1 MITISWYLLMFIVVI
16 AVLWIFTFTR
26 DDTGTYNTDRD
37 IWTVISIILTI
48 ILILIYDGL
57 FWW

>member
-1 MITISWYLLMFIVVI
+1 MITISWHFLVLIVSI
-16 AVLWIFTFTR
+16 AGLWIFTFTR

-48 ILILIYDGL
+48 ILIFVYGGI

>member
-1 MITISWYLLMFIVVI
+1 MFIVII

-26 DDTGTYNTDRD
+26 DNYGSHFTEKDL
-37 IWTVISIILTI
+37 WVVISLILTI
-48 ILILIYDGL
+48 ILILIYGGI